1 MQLYLKFRFGIR
13 ISLID
18 GIAPVAP
25 AAGIGLEASVL
36 LADISPL
43 LSSSIRLYR
52 SKSLLFISDFLYS
65 IEITGLE
72 GNILH
77 P

>member
-1 MQLYLKFRFGIR
+1 MQLYLKFRFRIR

-18 GIAPVAP
+18 
-25 AAGIGLEASVL
+25 GIGLEASVL

-65 IEITGLE
+65 IEISGLE